1 MTKINRT
8 FKLKQLPVCIKR
20 QGGLTCYQCNQTIL
34 DGNYVFEHLDDNYDN
49 TISTN
54 VAIAHQSCN
63 IKKTINYDM
72 KLKALELKKIYEK
85 MAIDPDDGENLS
97 RASSSEIDI
106 NRKCYGYTKQW
117 LTEIVG
123 VDGRVE
129 LNDAVFSIIYDC
141 QEKFGAGAESTI
153 RKYVNTLTL
162 ARGSQLMQTKDDDG
176 KRWVIKRSGN

>member
-1 MTKINRT
+1 MTRP
-8 FKLKQLPVCIKR
+8 FKLKQLPICIRR
-20 QGGLTCYQCNQTIL
+20 QNGLNCYQCELSIT
-34 DGNYVFEHLDDNYDN
+34 DGNYVFEHLDDDYNN
-49 TISTN
+49 TVSTN

-63 IKKTINYDM
+63 IKKSNSYDM
-72 KLKALELKKIYEK
+72 KLKALELKKRYER
-85 MAIDPDDGENLS
+85 MALDPEDGENLS
-97 RASSSEIDI
+97 KISSSEIDI

-123 VDGRVE
+123 VDGKVE

-162 ARGSQLMQTKDDDG
+162 ARSSQLMQSKDNDG
-176 KRWVIKRSGN
+176 KRWITKRSGN